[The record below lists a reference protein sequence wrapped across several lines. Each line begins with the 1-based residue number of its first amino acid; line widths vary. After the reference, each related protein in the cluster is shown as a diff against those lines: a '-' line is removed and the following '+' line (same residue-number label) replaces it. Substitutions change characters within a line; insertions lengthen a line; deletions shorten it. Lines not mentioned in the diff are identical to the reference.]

1 MSAYFY
7 FVFALERIE
16 DETVVAVLASLLP
29 VVLPEWLQKTTKQKK
44 KKKTLNI

>member
-16 DETVVAVLASLLP
+16 DETVVAGLAYLLP
-29 VVLPEWLQKTTKQKK
+29 VDLTEWIQKKKKTKQKK
-44 KKKTLNI
+44 KNT